1 MYERIGLM
9 QLSSILKSQ
18 GHEIKL
24 VIAEKIGF
32 TGLSKLMHSYSP
44 QIVGYSALTGE
55 HIKLL
60 EINKLLK
67 KDFNFKAVFG
77 GPHPT
82 FFPEFI
88 NEESIDAICIGEG
101 DISFPEFCRRIENNE
116 NYWET
121 PNFVVNNNGN
131 IFRNSLMPLVENL
144 DSLPFPDR
152 DLMYEADSDLLSEGK
167 KLFFASR
174 GCPYKCSYCFNNKY
188 NEMYSG
194 KGSIIRLHSPEYL
207 IEEICKVKDKYSL
220 NTIYIDD
227 DIFPLKPIS
236 WVIKFSK
243 LYKEKVNLP
252 FSCNVRANLVTEES
266 ISLLRN
272 AGLDSVWMGVEC
284 GNEEVA
290 NNILKRNIKNTKLI
304 SAANIIKKYG
314 IKLVTQNLIG
324 MPIRN
329 SYKIDVETLDLN
341 IKLKPTFAWSSI
353 LYPYPGTQV
362 ADYAKKNGFIGNIVP
377 YLETNKRSTLFKF
390 PKKEKRKIEN
400 LHHLFGIFVH
410 YTFLRRFCNILCML
424 PLSGFYGRLFYFWY
438 GFTLKT
444 KIFPFQ
450 SFLSEIGKY
459 FRLWLRFVRKR

>member
-1 MYERIGLM
+1 
-9 QLSSILKSQ
+9 
-18 GHEIKL
+18 
-24 VIAEKIGF
+24 
-32 TGLSKLMHSYSP
+32 MHSYSP

-207 IEEICKVKDKYSL
+207 IEEICKVKDK
-220 NTIYIDD
+220 
-227 DIFPLKPIS
+227 
-236 WVIKFSK
+236 K
-243 LYKEKVNLP
+243 L
-252 FSCNVRANLVTEES
+252 
-266 ISLLRN
+266 
-272 AGLDSVWMGVEC
+272 
-284 GNEEVA
+284 
-290 NNILKRNIKNTKLI
+290 
-304 SAANIIKKYG
+304 
-314 IKLVTQNLIG
+314 
-324 MPIRN
+324 
-329 SYKIDVETLDLN
+329 
-341 IKLKPTFAWSSI
+341 
-353 LYPYPGTQV
+353 
-362 ADYAKKNGFIGNIVP
+362 
-377 YLETNKRSTLFKF
+377 
-390 PKKEKRKIEN
+390 
-400 LHHLFGIFVH
+400 
-410 YTFLRRFCNILCML
+410 
-424 PLSGFYGRLFYFWY
+424 
-438 GFTLKT
+438 
-444 KIFPFQ
+444 
-450 SFLSEIGKY
+450 
-459 FRLWLRFVRKR
+459 